1 MLCTCIHCTWTHHGL
16 ILHFAHL
23 VLSVFIPAIHVLR
36 GVVVFVVMDE
46 MRVLLS
52 SLAAAPIVVLLITP
66 LFSSSCTSLVHCH
79 AYLVLLVLAHA
90 IIVLHGVV
98 VFVVM
103 DAMRALLLSPEVAP
117 VVALCTFMVSR

>member
-1 MLCTCIHCTWTHHGL
+1 MLCTCIHCTWTYHGL

-23 VLSVFIPAIHVLR
+23 VLSVFIPAIRVLR

-103 DAMRALLLSPEVAP
+103 DAMRALLLSPAVAP
-117 VVALCTFMVSR
+117 VVSLCTFMVSR